1 MRYFKRKY
9 IFLIITAIFLVS
21 LYCFRN
27 HFRVYLF
34 RSSPVKYSSISLEKK
49 IDEGDFEVSIF
60 NCKRTYSNRF
70 ANFANKLFQDKL
82 MVIRIPIENFKFKG
96 LVLKPEGNDVIPSNS
111 MVYFNTLFFMDNF
124 NPTTGNINDQEKV
137 SNKTPKKTRLG
148 ITADG
153 KISVFQSG
161 KNSIYDDVLQAPFS
175 FNVNAKVRANFKTI
189 NYRQFVT
196 IDDNDLIYIAGY
208 NNALICWNDVS
219 ALMKYLN
226 LKSIIALDGGASLNF
241 YFKGQHNTY
250 QFSSVPFRDIWFN
263 KNSPY
268 YLTGELNK

>member
-1 MRYFKRKY
+1 MRFFKK
-9 IFLIITAIFLVS
+9 ILFLIIIVIFIVT
-21 LYCFRN
+21 LYSTRN
-27 HFRVYLF
+27 HIRIYLF
-34 RSSPVKYSSISLEKK
+34 KSSPVKYSSITLDKT

-60 NCKRTYSNRF
+60 NCKRTYSNRMV
-70 ANFANKLFQDKL
+70 NYANKIFSDKL

-96 LVLKPEGNDVIPSNS
+96 LVLKPEGDDVIPSNP
-111 MVYFNTLFFMDNF
+111 MIYFNTLFFMDNF
-124 NPTTGNINDQEKV
+124 HPTTGSINDQKKV

-148 ITADG
+148 ITAEG

-161 KNSIYDDVLQAPFS
+161 KNSIYDDVLQAPFT
-175 FNVNAKVRANFKTI
+175 FNISSKVRNNFKTI

-196 IDDNDLIYIAGY
+196 IYNGDLIYIAGY

-219 ALMKYLN
+219 ELMRYHN
-226 LKSIIALDGGASLNF
+226 LKSIIALDGGASLNY
-241 YFKGQHNTY
+241 YFKGEQNIY